1 VLRVRSLASGSAGN
15 ATLVHVVWQHRHTHV
30 LIDCGPGLRDITQ
43 RLAEVGLDAAQLDAL
58 FITHEHA
65 DHAGS
70 AIQLAKRD
78 NLPLITSYGTW
89 QAMGA
94 PESLAPRWASD
105 GQAID
110 LGDVTLRPFT
120 VPHDAREPLQLRIE
134 SPTAHLGLLTD
145 LGHVSSH
152 VEQALQGVTA
162 LLIECN
168 HCPTLLA
175 QSRYPATLKR
185 RIGGDWGHLSNKQ
198 AADLVRRLSHA
209 SLTRVIAAH
218 LSEENNRPELA
229 QQALAEALGWPMS
242 RINVA
247 TQANGS
253 DWFEVAPNPT
263 LAAIPTS
270 PAPPTT

>member
-15 ATLVHVVWQHRHTHV
+15 ATLVHVAWQQRHTHV

-70 AIQLAKRD
+70 AMQLAKRH

-94 PESLAPRWASD
+94 PASLAPRWASD

-110 LGDVTLRPFT
+110 VGDVTLRPFT

-152 VEQALQGVTA
+152 VVQALQGVTA

-185 RIGGDWGHLSNKQ
+185 RIAGDWGHLSNKQ
-198 AADLVRRLSHA
+198 AADLVQRLSHA
-209 SLTRVIAAH
+209 SLTCVIAAH

-263 LAAIPTS
+263 SAAAPTS
-270 PAPPTT
+270 PAPPIT